1 MPIAL
6 DDVCFNKA
14 GIMERCLNRIFEEAQ
29 ADPDLGH
36 PTHVDAL
43 VLNLERVCQAAID
56 LAMHV
61 VSRDRLGLPQ
71 GSAEAFE
78 VLRDCGILSQ
88 GTASALAAMVGF
100 RNVAVHAY
108 RSLNLDIVRA
118 IVNKD
123 WRVFPAFVQELGMRI
138 DPKGDPA

>member
-43 VLNLERVCQAAID
+43 VLNLERVCQAAI
-56 LAMHV
+56 
-61 VSRDRLGLPQ
+61 
-71 GSAEAFE
+71 
-78 VLRDCGILSQ
+78 
-88 GTASALAAMVGF
+88 
-100 RNVAVHAY
+100 
-108 RSLNLDIVRA
+108 
-118 IVNKD
+118 VNKD